1 MRPSGERVRRNP
13 PKWTEPPSTYAWYYG
28 TLALFQHGGPE
39 WERWNEVMTT
49 ELLANQRKDGAAAG
63 SWDPVDRWA
72 TIGGRVYQ
80 TTICTLT
87 LEVYYRYL
95 PMYAVEGGGAPAK
108 TGGTQPSP

>member
-1 MRPSGERVRRNP
+1 MRNP
-13 PKWTEPPSTYAWYYG
+13 PKWTEQPSTYAWYYG

-49 ELLANQRKDGAAAG
+49 ELLANQRKDGTAAG

-95 PMYAVEGGGAPAK
+95 PMYAVEGGAAPAMS
-108 TGGTQPSP
+108 GGTQPSP